1 MPRNR
6 CETALPMTT
15 PRLKLV
21 SPAPDIA
28 EATDGNVLV
37 LPEKPPRQKRST
49 ALRFDLPPGNGV
61 RWVARRKIEVVA
73 AVMAGAAALDE
84 ICRRYALSLEEFES
98 WRQTHGAEASRLI
111 ASRSRRGRKG

>member
-1 MPRNR
+1 
-6 CETALPMTT
+6 MTT

-21 SPAPDIA
+21 SPAPDIPDTA
-28 EATDGNVLV
+28 DGNVV
-37 LPEKPPRQKRST
+37 ALPEKPTRPKRSA

-73 AVMAGAAALDE
+73 AVMAGAAALDDV
-84 ICRRYALSLEEFES
+84 CRRYALSLEEFES
-98 WRQTHGAEASRLI
+98 WRQAHGADASRLI